1 MKSSGLKKEV
11 LLYGISIGL
20 NRGSMLL
27 FMPIII
33 SNLNIEEYGV
43 YSYILAIVYILAPF
57 LSLNLSAGIVREG
70 ADDIGRAVYLQR
82 KIVPPIA
89 CVVIILGLISYF
101 TDLYLYDI
109 PYITLAILL
118 AGTEGLHSIMLAY
131 ERAANHHIRYL
142 VIILFK
148 VLGFIGIMYIMVLFK
163 VFNLSNLFLTQV
175 IYNLVIY
182 ILFSIGQLNKPSTSF
197 KIGAIISF
205 SALLLPHTLSQ
216 WLMNASNKLIVKGLC
231 GDFQLGVFS
240 VAFSIASVA
249 MILNS
254 GISLVIPQHIIKNY
268 DKWTSKKNVN
278 KFYLFYSLMFLVIY
292 VFLIIAMY
300 LDVTFTHKYMNYNA
314 ELMYSFTLI
323 FLGFY
328 LLGFYYYYSNIL
340 FYHKESKTISK
351 VTVLTSIVSVGIT
364 YFLTKY
370 FNVLG
375 ASVSV
380 LITYFLYY
388 IFIYNSARGVDSKL
402 NNRFY
407 YEIKLIIITVLVIL
421 FICYLFVSTILSKTI

>member
-1 MKSSGLKKEV
+1 M

-33 SNLNIEEYGV
+33 FNLNIEDYGV
-43 YSYILAIVYILAPF
+43 YSYVLAIVYILAPF
-57 LSLNLSAGIVREG
+57 LSLNLSAGVTREG
-70 ADDIGRAVYLQR
+70 ADDIGRAVYLQ
-82 KIVPPIA
+82 KQIVPPIVFA
-89 CVVIILGLISYF
+89 VMLLGLASYF

-109 PYITLAILL
+109 PYVTLAILL
-118 AGTEGLHSIMLAY
+118 AGTESLHSIMLAY

-148 VLGFIGIMYIMVLFK
+148 ILGFIGVMYIMVFFK

-175 IYNLVIY
+175 VYNLIIY
-182 ILFSIGQLNKPSTSF
+182 IVFSIGQLNKPSSPF
-197 KIGAIISF
+197 EIKDIITF

-216 WLMNASNKLIVKGLC
+216 WLMNASNKLIVKGVC

-268 DKWTSKKNVN
+268 DKWTDKKNVN
-278 KFYLFYSLMFLVIY
+278 KFYLFYSSVFLFIY
-292 VFLIIAMY
+292 IVLIIAMY
-300 LDVTFTHKYMNYNA
+300 LDVTFMHKYTNYNA

-370 FNVLG
+370 FNIIG
-375 ASVSV
+375 ASMSV

-388 IFIYNSARGVDSKL
+388 VFIHNSARGVDMKL

-407 YEIKLIIITVLVIL
+407 YEFKLILITVSIISL
-421 FICYLFVSTILSKTI
+421 ICFLFVSTILTKVV

>member
-1 MKSSGLKKEV
+1 M

-33 SNLNIEEYGV
+33 SNLNIEDYGI

-57 LSLNLSAGIVREG
+57 LSLNLSAGIAREG
-70 ADDIGRAVYLQR
+70 ADDIGRAIYLQK
-82 KIVPPIA
+82 KIVPPITLA
-89 CVVIILGLISYF
+89 VLILSLAAYL
-101 TDLYLYDI
+101 TDIYLYDI

-118 AGTEGLHSIMLAY
+118 AGTESLHGILLAC

-142 VIILFK
+142 IIILFK
-148 VLGFIGIMYIMVLFK
+148 ILGFIGIMYIMVFFRI
-163 VFNLSNLFLTQV
+163 FNLSNLFLIQV
-175 IYNLVIY
+175 VYNLLIY
-182 ILFSIGQLNKPSTSF
+182 LGFSIGQLNRPSIPF
-197 KIGAIISF
+197 KIKAIVTF

-216 WLMNASNKLIVKGLC
+216 WLMNASNKLIIRGLC

-254 GISLVIPQHIIKNY
+254 GISLVIPQHIVKNY
-268 DKWTSKKNVN
+268 DKWTNKKNVN
-278 KFYLFYSLMFLVIY
+278 KFYLFYSLLFLFIY

-300 LDVTFTHKYMNYNA
+300 LDVTFTHKYNNYNF
-314 ELMYSFTLI
+314 ELIYSFTLI

-351 VTVLTSIVSVGIT
+351 VTILTSIVSVGIT
-364 YFLTKY
+364 YFLTMY
-370 FNVLG
+370 FKVIG
-375 ASVSV
+375 ASISV
-380 LITYFLYY
+380 LITYFFYY
-388 IFIYNSARGVDSKL
+388 IFIYNSAKRVDNNL

-407 YEIKLIIITVLVIL
+407 YEIKLIIATV
-421 FICYLFVSTILSKTI
+421 FIISLIGFLFVSTVLTKAS